1 MIAEVG
7 SNHLGREKLALKSII
22 LAKKAG
28 ADCVKFQLFDENN
41 LVNNKLKIYKH
52 VNDKK
57 LKYQHESFKSKKF
70 LLVSI
75 KKFSKLAIF
84 IILIF
89 V

>member
-57 LKYQHESFKSKKF
+57 LKYQHERFKKVKISI
-70 LLVSI
+70 SQI
-75 KKFSKLAIF
+75 KKFQN
-84 IILIF
+84 
-89 V
+89 